1 MVRGFFLDLFRV
13 YLCCSLFSFMHVSL
27 HFCLVSFTLAHLRML
42 SFVFSHVCVLG
53 RSYTCV
59 VVSCLGSCVC
69 DAMLESRG
77 SLLSRIHYC
86 HGRKDSLDV

>member
-1 MVRGFFLDLFRV
+1 
-13 YLCCSLFSFMHVSL
+13 MHVSL

-42 SFVFSHVCVLG
+42 RFVFSHVYVLG
-53 RSYTCV
+53 RSYTCA

-77 SLLSRIHYC
+77 LLLSRIHYC
-86 HGRKDSLDV
+86 HERKDSLDV